1 MEDIMAEITS
11 LMKDIKGI
19 LDNKNQFVI
28 PDFQRSFVWTEKEVE
43 TLFSDFKEDTDNY
56 TDRLDTLPGY
66 LLGNIVL
73 ISNENNPTRFD
84 VIDGQ
89 QRLTTLTLIFCALN
103 NLFKDIAEETRRN
116 LGANADMWMGHTFSF
131 KEYFRILDNNLQ
143 FVDYKILHTQD
154 LEFKETYKS
163 IIKQGA
169 LVSDEDNTSANNL
182 EAVYESILQHLR
194 SIYDNEPQKLLYFLQ
209 YLTTKVKL
217 IETTAPSIE
226 RAFQLFEILNNR
238 GQSLEPLDLLKNY
251 LLKNLT
257 SAPGITQNQIKDFS
271 DSWSQFLKN
280 LKDTGKSKVIETS
293 TFIKHFII
301 GTKAINVKKK
311 DLFEHFKDNELVAND
326 ILQLS
331 SDINSISKVYASINK
346 DPLSNDF
353 LSNDDGMYTL
363 FTLFNTV
370 QIHPLLMPFYNAPRV
385 DKVRLVDAAVRYV
398 AAVIFS
404 YTQTNAIEA
413 ELPEIIE
420 KILHESDLARRLEV
434 AVTELELRTKPYVDL
449 IRALLPVKDFGSKNK
464 KKAPKAFQILKFIE
478 LYLNQKDS
486 IKTSKKIEL
495 EHIMPQAADNED
507 YSFDDEDTRKEY
519 LNHLG
524 NLTLLDKSLNA
535 SVKNGNFADKL
546 DHYKACE
553 FVITRA
559 LAEEIDSPVQNQQPL
574 INFQN
579 TYFTVDNPEQITY
592 WDKTQI
598 DERGQKLVEVLEK
611 LLLKQIP

>member
-1 MEDIMAEITS
+1 MAEITS

-611 LLLKQIP
+611 LLLKQVP

>member
-1 MEDIMAEITS
+1 MAEITS

-495 EHIMPQAADNED
+495 AHIMPQAADNED

>member
-1 MEDIMAEITS
+1 MAEITS

-143 FVDYKILHTQD
+143 FVDYIILHTQD

>member
-1 MEDIMAEITS
+1 MAEITS

-194 SIYDNEPQKLLYFLQ
+194 SIYDDEPQKLLYFLQ

-413 ELPEIIE
+413 KLPEIIE

-486 IKTSKKIEL
+486 IKISKKIEL

-546 DHYKACE
+546 NHYKACE

-559 LAEEIDSPVQNQQPL
+559 LAEEIEHPVQNQQPL

-579 TYFTVDNPEQITY
+579 TYFTVEDRDQITY
-592 WDKTQI
+592 WDKPQI

>member
-1 MEDIMAEITS
+1 MAEITS

-28 PDFQRSFVWTEKEVE
+28 PDFQLSFVWTAENVD
-43 TLFSDFKEDTDNY
+43 TLFTDFDEDTNSY
-56 TDRLDTLPGY
+56 TDNLDTLPGY

-73 ISNENNPTRFD
+73 ISNESNPTRFD

-103 NLFKDIAEETRRN
+103 KLFMDIAEETRQN
-116 LGANADMWMGHTFSF
+116 LGANADMWIGHTFSF

-154 LEFKETYKS
+154 LDFKETYKS

-182 EAVYESILQHLR
+182 EAVYESILQHLK
-194 SIYDNEPQKLLYFLQ
+194 SIYDDEPQKLLYFLQ

-238 GQSLEPLDLLKNY
+238 GQSLEPLDLLKNH

-280 LKDTGKSKVIETS
+280 LKDTGKSRAIETS

-301 GTKAINVKKK
+301 GTEAINIKKK
-311 DLFEHFKDNELVAND
+311 DIFKHFKENKLVAND

-370 QIHPLLMPFYNAPRV
+370 QIHPLLMPFYNASRV
-385 DKVRLVDAAVRYV
+385 DKVQLVDAAVRYV

-420 KILHESDLARRLEV
+420 KILHESDPARRLEV

-464 KKAPKAFQILKFIE
+464 KQAPKAFQILKFIE

-486 IKTSKKIEL
+486 IKTNKKIEL
-495 EHIMPQAADNED
+495 EHIMPQAADNDD
-507 YSFDDEDTRKEY
+507 YSFADEDTRKEY

-611 LLLKQIP
+611 LLLKQVP

>member
-1 MEDIMAEITS
+1 MAEITS

-194 SIYDNEPQKLLYFLQ
+194 SIYDDEPQKLLYFLQ

-464 KKAPKAFQILKFIE
+464 KQAPKAFQILKFIE

-486 IKTSKKIEL
+486 IKTNKKIEL
-495 EHIMPQAADNED
+495 EHIMPQAADNDD
-507 YSFDDEDTRKEY
+507 YSFADEDTRKEY

>member
-1 MEDIMAEITS
+1 MAEITS

-28 PDFQRSFVWTEKEVE
+28 PDFQRSFVWTAENVN
-43 TLFSDFKEDTDNY
+43 TLFTDFEEDTNSY
-56 TDRLDTLPGY
+56 TDNLDTLPGY

-103 NLFKDIAEETRRN
+103 NLFMDIAEETRRN
-116 LGANADMWMGHTFSF
+116 LGVNADMWIGHIYSF

-143 FVDYKILHTQD
+143 FVDYKILHTQNLD
-154 LEFKETYKS
+154 FKETYKS

-169 LVSDEDNTSANNL
+169 LVSEEDNTSANNL
-182 EAVYESILQHLR
+182 EAVYESILQHLK
-194 SIYDNEPQKLLYFLQ
+194 SIYDDEPQKLLYFLQ

-238 GQSLEPLDLLKNY
+238 GQSLEPLDLLKNH

-257 SAPGITQNQIKDFS
+257 SSPGITQNQIKDFS

-280 LKDTGKSKVIETS
+280 LKNTGKSRAIETS
-293 TFIKHFII
+293 TFIKHFVI
-301 GTKAINVKKK
+301 GTEAINIKKK
-311 DLFEHFKDNELVAND
+311 DIFKYFKDNDLVAND

-331 SDINSISKVYASINK
+331 SDINSISKVYVSINR

-353 LSNDDGMYTL
+353 LSDDNGMYTL

-370 QIHPLLMPFYNAPRV
+370 QIHPLLMPFYNASRV

-420 KILHESDLARRLEV
+420 KILYESDPVRRLDV
-434 AVTELELRTKPYVDL
+434 AVTELESRTKPYVDL
-449 IRALLPVKDFGSKNK
+449 ICALLPVKDFGSKDK

-486 IKTSKKIEL
+486 IKINKKIEL
-495 EHIMPQAADNED
+495 EHIMPQTANNAD
-507 YSFDDEDTRKEY
+507 YSFNDEDSRKEY

-559 LAEEIDSPVQNQQPL
+559 LAGEIEYPVQNRQPL

-579 TYFTVDNPEQITY
+579 IYFTVDNPDQITY

>member
-1 MEDIMAEITS
+1 MAEITS

-449 IRALLPVKDFGSKNK
+449 IRALLPVKDFGSKDK

>member
-1 MEDIMAEITS
+1 MAEITS

-28 PDFQRSFVWTEKEVE
+28 PDFQRSFVWTAENVD
-43 TLFSDFKEDTDNY
+43 TLFTDFDEDTNSY
-56 TDRLDTLPGY
+56 TDNLDTLPGY

-73 ISNENNPTRFD
+73 ISNESNPTRFD

-103 NLFKDIAEETRRN
+103 KLFMDIAEETRQN
-116 LGANADMWMGHTFSF
+116 LGANADMWIGHTFSF

-154 LEFKETYKS
+154 LDFKETYKS

-182 EAVYESILQHLR
+182 EAVYESILQHLK
-194 SIYDNEPQKLLYFLQ
+194 SIYDDEPQKLLYFLQ

-238 GQSLEPLDLLKNY
+238 GQSLEPLDLLKNH

-280 LKDTGKSKVIETS
+280 LKDTGKSRAIETS

-301 GTKAINVKKK
+301 GTEAINIKKK
-311 DLFEHFKDNELVAND
+311 DIFKHFKENKLVAND

-370 QIHPLLMPFYNAPRV
+370 QIHPLLMPFYNASRV
-385 DKVRLVDAAVRYV
+385 DKVQLVDAAVRYV

-420 KILHESDLARRLEV
+420 KILHESDPARRLEV

-449 IRALLPVKDFGSKNK
+449 IRVLLPVKDFGSKNK
-464 KKAPKAFQILKFIE
+464 KQAPKAFQILKFIE

-486 IKTSKKIEL
+486 IKTNKKIEL
-495 EHIMPQAADNED
+495 EHIMPQAADNDD
-507 YSFDDEDTRKEY
+507 YSFADEDTRKEY

-535 SVKNGNFADKL
+535 SVKNGNFAEKL

-559 LAEEIDSPVQNQQPL
+559 LAEEIESPVQNQQPL

-611 LLLKQIP
+611 LLLKQVP

>member
-1 MEDIMAEITS
+1 MAEITS

-370 QIHPLLMPFYNAPRV
+370 QIHPLLMPFYNASRV

>member
-1 MEDIMAEITS
+1 MAEITS

-28 PDFQRSFVWTEKEVE
+28 PDFQRSFVWTAENID
-43 TLFSDFKEDTDNY
+43 TLFTDFDEDTNSY
-56 TDRLDTLPGY
+56 TDNLDTLPGY

-73 ISNENNPTRFD
+73 ISNESNPTRFD

-103 NLFKDIAEETRRN
+103 KLFMDIAEETRQN
-116 LGANADMWMGHTFSF
+116 LGANADMWIGHTFSF

-154 LEFKETYKS
+154 LDFKETYKS

-182 EAVYESILQHLR
+182 EAVYESILQHLK
-194 SIYDNEPQKLLYFLQ
+194 SIYDDEPQKLLYFLQ

-238 GQSLEPLDLLKNY
+238 GQSLEPLDLLKNH

-280 LKDTGKSKVIETS
+280 LKDTGKSRAIETS

-301 GTKAINVKKK
+301 GTEAINIKKK
-311 DLFEHFKDNELVAND
+311 DIFKHFKENKLVAND

-331 SDINSISKVYASINK
+331 ADINSISKVYASVNK

-370 QIHPLLMPFYNAPRV
+370 QIHPLLMPFYNASRV
-385 DKVRLVDAAVRYV
+385 DKVQLVDAAVRYV

-420 KILHESDLARRLEV
+420 KILHESDPARRLEV
-434 AVTELELRTKPYVDL
+434 AVTELESLTKPYVDL

-464 KKAPKAFQILKFIE
+464 KQAPKAFQILKFIE

-486 IKTSKKIEL
+486 IKTNKKIEL
-495 EHIMPQAADNED
+495 EHIMPQAADNDD

-535 SVKNGNFADKL
+535 SVKNSNFADKL

-611 LLLKQIP
+611 LLLKQVP

>member
-1 MEDIMAEITS
+1 MAEITS

-194 SIYDNEPQKLLYFLQ
+194 SIYDNESQKLLYFLQ

>member
-1 MEDIMAEITS
+1 MAEITS

-194 SIYDNEPQKLLYFLQ
+194 SIYDDEPQKLLYFLQ

-385 DKVRLVDAAVRYV
+385 DKVRLVDASVRYV

-413 ELPEIIE
+413 KLPEIIE

-486 IKTSKKIEL
+486 IKISKKIEL

-546 DHYKACE
+546 NHYKACE

-559 LAEEIDSPVQNQQPL
+559 LAEEIEHPVQNQQPL

-579 TYFTVDNPEQITY
+579 TYFTVEDRDQITY
-592 WDKTQI
+592 WDKPQI

>member
-1 MEDIMAEITS
+1 MAEITS
-11 LMKDIKGI
+11 IMKDIKGI

-28 PDFQRSFVWTEKEVE
+28 PDFQRSFVWTAENVD

-73 ISNENNPTRFD
+73 ISNEKNPTRFD

-103 NLFKDIAEETRRN
+103 NLFMDIAEETRRN

-154 LEFKETYKS
+154 LDFKETYKS

-182 EAVYESILQHLR
+182 EAVYESILQHLK
-194 SIYDNEPQKLLYFLQ
+194 SIYDDEPQKLLYFLQ

-238 GQSLEPLDLLKNY
+238 GQSLEPLDLLKNH

-280 LKDTGKSKVIETS
+280 LKDTGKSRAIETS

-301 GTKAINVKKK
+301 GTEAINIKKK
-311 DLFEHFKDNELVAND
+311 DIFKHFKENKPVAND

-331 SDINSISKVYASINK
+331 SDINSISKVYASINR

-370 QIHPLLMPFYNAPRV
+370 QIHPLLMPFYNATRV

-420 KILHESDLARRLEV
+420 KILHESDLERRLEV
-434 AVTELELRTKPYVDL
+434 AVTALELRTKPYVDL
-449 IRALLPVKDFGSKNK
+449 IRALLPVKDFGSKDK

-486 IKTSKKIEL
+486 IKINKKIEL
-495 EHIMPQAADNED
+495 EHIMPQAADNAN
-507 YSFDDEDTRKEY
+507 YSFDDEDSRKEY

-559 LAEEIDSPVQNQQPL
+559 LAEEIEHPVQKRQPL

-598 DERGQKLVEVLEK
+598 DKRGQKLVEVLEK
-611 LLLKQIP
+611 LLLKQVP

>member
-1 MEDIMAEITS
+1 MAEITS

-486 IKTSKKIEL
+486 IKTSKTIEL

>member
-1 MEDIMAEITS
+1 MAEITS

-73 ISNENNPTRFD
+73 ISNEKNPTRFD

>member
-1 MEDIMAEITS
+1 MAEITS

-28 PDFQRSFVWTEKEVE
+28 PDFQRSFVWTAENVN
-43 TLFSDFKEDTDNY
+43 TLFTDFEEDTNSY
-56 TDRLDTLPGY
+56 TDNLDTLPGY

-103 NLFKDIAEETRRN
+103 KLFMDIAEETRQN
-116 LGANADMWMGHTFSF
+116 LGANADMWIGHTFSF

-154 LEFKETYKS
+154 LDFKETYKS

-182 EAVYESILQHLR
+182 EAVYESILQHLK

-226 RAFQLFEILNNR
+226 RAFQLFEILNYR
-238 GQSLEPLDLLKNY
+238 GQSLEPLDLLKNH

-257 SAPGITQNQIKDFS
+257 AAPGITQNQIKDFS

-280 LKDTGKSKVIETS
+280 LKDTGKSRAIETS

-331 SDINSISKVYASINK
+331 SDINSISKVYSSINR

-370 QIHPLLMPFYNAPRV
+370 QIHPLLMPFYNASRV
-385 DKVRLVDAAVRYV
+385 DKVGLVDAAVRYV

-420 KILHESDLARRLEV
+420 KILHESDPARRLEV

-449 IRALLPVKDFGSKNK
+449 IRVLLPVKDFGSKNK
-464 KKAPKAFQILKFIE
+464 KQAPKAFQILKFIE

-486 IKTSKKIEL
+486 IKTNKKIEL
-495 EHIMPQAADNED
+495 EHIMPQAADNDD
-507 YSFDDEDTRKEY
+507 YSFADEDTRKEY

-535 SVKNGNFADKL
+535 SVKNGNFAEKL

-579 TYFTVDNPEQITY
+579 TYFAVNNPDQITY

-611 LLLKQIP
+611 LLLKQVP

>member
-1 MEDIMAEITS
+1 MAEITS

-28 PDFQRSFVWTEKEVE
+28 PDFQRSFVWTAENVD
-43 TLFSDFKEDTDNY
+43 TLFTDFDEDTNSY
-56 TDRLDTLPGY
+56 TDNLDTLPGY

-73 ISNENNPTRFD
+73 ISNESNPTRFD

-103 NLFKDIAEETRRN
+103 KLFMDIAEETRQN
-116 LGANADMWMGHTFSF
+116 LGANADMWIGHTFSF

-194 SIYDNEPQKLLYFLQ
+194 SIYDDEPQKLLYFLQ

-226 RAFQLFEILNNR
+226 RAFQLFEILNYR

-280 LKDTGKSKVIETS
+280 LKDTGKSKAIETS

-311 DLFEHFKDNELVAND
+311 DLFEHFKDNDLEAND

-346 DPLSNDF
+346 DPLANDF

-370 QIHPLLMPFYNAPRV
+370 QIHPLLMPFYNTSRV
-385 DKVRLVDAAVRYV
+385 DKVQLVDAAVRYV

-420 KILHESDLARRLEV
+420 KILHESDPTRRLEV

-464 KKAPKAFQILKFIE
+464 KQAPKAFQILKFIE

-486 IKTSKKIEL
+486 IKTNKKIEL
-495 EHIMPQAADNED
+495 EHIMPQSADNND

-524 NLTLLDKSLNA
+524 NLTLLDRSLNA

-546 DHYKACE
+546 NHYKACE
-553 FVITRA
+553 FVITKA
-559 LAEEIDSPVQNQQPL
+559 LAEEIEYPVQKQQPL

-579 TYFTVDNPEQITY
+579 TYFTVDNPGQIKY

-611 LLLKQIP
+611 LLLKQAP

>member
-1 MEDIMAEITS
+1 MAEITS

-28 PDFQRSFVWTEKEVE
+28 PDFQRSFVWTAENVN
-43 TLFSDFKEDTDNY
+43 TLFTDFEEDTNSY
-56 TDRLDTLPGY
+56 TDNLDTLPGY

-103 NLFKDIAEETRRN
+103 NLFMDIAEETRRN
-116 LGANADMWMGHTFSF
+116 LGVNADMWIGHIYSF

-143 FVDYKILHTQD
+143 FVDYKILHTQNLD
-154 LEFKETYKS
+154 FKETYKS

-169 LVSDEDNTSANNL
+169 LVSEEDNTSANNL
-182 EAVYESILQHLR
+182 EAVYESILQHLK
-194 SIYDNEPQKLLYFLQ
+194 SIYDGEPQKLLYFLQ

-238 GQSLEPLDLLKNY
+238 GQSLEPLDLLKNH

-257 SAPGITQNQIKDFS
+257 SSPGITQNQIKDFS

-280 LKDTGKSKVIETS
+280 LKNTGKSRAIETS
-293 TFIKHFII
+293 TFIKHFVI
-301 GTKAINVKKK
+301 GTEAINIKKK
-311 DLFEHFKDNELVAND
+311 DIFKYFKDNDLVAND

-331 SDINSISKVYASINK
+331 SDINSISKVYVSINR

-353 LSNDDGMYTL
+353 LSDDNGMYTL

-370 QIHPLLMPFYNAPRV
+370 QIHPLLMPFYNASRV

-404 YTQTNAIEA
+404 YTQTNVIEA

-420 KILHESDLARRLEV
+420 KILYESDPVRRLDV
-434 AVTELELRTKPYVDL
+434 AVTELESRTKPYVDL
-449 IRALLPVKDFGSKNK
+449 ICALLPVKDFGSKDK

-486 IKTSKKIEL
+486 IKINKKIEL
-495 EHIMPQAADNED
+495 EHIMPQTANNAD
-507 YSFDDEDTRKEY
+507 YSFNDEDSRKEY

-559 LAEEIDSPVQNQQPL
+559 LAGEIEYPVQNRQPL

-579 TYFTVDNPEQITY
+579 IYFTVDNPDQITY

>member
-1 MEDIMAEITS
+1 MAEITS
-11 LMKDIKGI
+11 IMKDIKGI

-28 PDFQRSFVWTEKEVE
+28 PDFQRSFVWTAEHVD
-43 TLFSDFKEDTDNY
+43 TLFTDFEEDTNNY
-56 TDRLDTLPGY
+56 TDNLDTLPGY

-103 NLFKDIAEETRRN
+103 KLFMDIAEETRQN
-116 LGANADMWMGHTFSF
+116 LGANADMWIGHTFSF

-154 LEFKETYKS
+154 LDFKETYKS

-182 EAVYESILQHLR
+182 EAVYESILQHLK

-226 RAFQLFEILNNR
+226 RAFQLFEILNYR

-257 SAPGITQNQIKDFS
+257 AAPGITQNQIKDFS

-280 LKDTGKSKVIETS
+280 LKDTGKSKAIETS

-311 DLFEHFKDNELVAND
+311 DLFEHFNKGELSAND

-331 SDINSISKVYASINK
+331 SDINSISKVYASINR

-370 QIHPLLMPFYNAPRV
+370 QIHPLLMPFYNASRV
-385 DKVRLVDAAVRYV
+385 DKVQLVDAAVRYV

-420 KILHESDLARRLEV
+420 KILHEFDPARRLEV

-464 KKAPKAFQILKFIE
+464 KQAPKAFQILKFIE

-486 IKTSKKIEL
+486 IKTNKKIEL
-495 EHIMPQAADNED
+495 EHIMPQAADNDD

-524 NLTLLDKSLNA
+524 NLTLLDRSLNA

-546 DHYKACE
+546 NHYKACE

-598 DERGQKLVEVLEK
+598 DERGQKLVVVLEK
-611 LLLKQIP
+611 LLLKQVP

>member
-1 MEDIMAEITS
+1 MAEITS

-28 PDFQRSFVWTEKEVE
+28 PDFQRSFVWTDKEVD
-43 TLFSDFKEDTDNY
+43 TLFSDFKEDTDYY
-56 TDRLDTLPGY
+56 TDGLDTLPGY

-103 NLFKDIAEETRRN
+103 KLFMDIAEETRRN
-116 LGANADMWMGHTFSF
+116 LGANADMWMGHTYSF

-154 LEFKETYKS
+154 LDFKETYKS

-182 EAVYESILQHLR
+182 EAVYESILEKLR
-194 SIYDNEPQKLLYFLQ
+194 GIYNDEPQKLLYFLQ
-209 YLTTKVKL
+209 YITTKVKL

-226 RAFQLFEILNNR
+226 RAFQLFEILNDR

-280 LKDTGKSKVIETS
+280 LKDTGKSKAIETS

-311 DLFEHFKDNELVAND
+311 DLFEHFKKNELVAND

-370 QIHPLLMPFYNAPRV
+370 QIHPLLMPFYNASRV
-385 DKVRLVDAAVRYV
+385 DKVQLVDAAVRYV

-413 ELPEIIE
+413 ELPEMIE
-420 KILHESDLARRLEV
+420 KILHESDPARRLEV

-464 KKAPKAFQILKFIE
+464 KQAPKAFQILKFIE

-546 DHYKACE
+546 NHYKACE
-553 FVITRA
+553 FVITKA
-559 LAEEIDSPVQNQQPL
+559 LAEEIEYPVHKQQPL

-579 TYFTVDNPEQITY
+579 TYFTVDNPGQIKY

-611 LLLKQIP
+611 LLLKQAP

>member
-1 MEDIMAEITS
+1 MAEITS

-103 NLFKDIAEETRRN
+103 NLFKDIAEEPRRN

>member
-1 MEDIMAEITS
+1 MAEITS

-28 PDFQRSFVWTEKEVE
+28 PDFQRSFVWTAEHVD
-43 TLFSDFKEDTDNY
+43 TLFTDFEEDTNNY
-56 TDRLDTLPGY
+56 TDNLDTLPGY

-103 NLFKDIAEETRRN
+103 KLFMDIAEETRQN
-116 LGANADMWMGHTFSF
+116 LGANADMWIGHTFSF

-154 LEFKETYKS
+154 LDFKETYKS

-182 EAVYESILQHLR
+182 EAVYESILQHLK

-226 RAFQLFEILNNR
+226 RAFQLFEILNYR

-257 SAPGITQNQIKDFS
+257 AAPGITQNQIKDFS

-280 LKDTGKSKVIETS
+280 LKDTGKSKAIETS

-311 DLFEHFKDNELVAND
+311 DLFEHFNKGELSAND

-331 SDINSISKVYASINK
+331 SDINSISKVYASINR

-370 QIHPLLMPFYNAPRV
+370 QIHPLLMPFYNASRV
-385 DKVRLVDAAVRYV
+385 DKVRLVDTAVRYV

-420 KILHESDLARRLEV
+420 KILHESDPARRLEV
-434 AVTELELRTKPYVDL
+434 AVTELALRTKPYVDL

-464 KKAPKAFQILKFIE
+464 KQAPKAFQILKFIE

-486 IKTSKKIEL
+486 IKTNKKIEL
-495 EHIMPQAADNED
+495 EHIMPQAADNDD
-507 YSFDDEDTRKEY
+507 YSFADEDTRKEY

-535 SVKNGNFADKL
+535 SVKNGNFAEKL

-579 TYFTVDNPEQITY
+579 TYFAVDNPDQIIY

-611 LLLKQIP
+611 LLLKQVP

>member
-1 MEDIMAEITS
+1 MAEITS

-28 PDFQRSFVWTEKEVE
+28 PDFQRSFVWTAENVD
-43 TLFSDFKEDTDNY
+43 TLFSDFEEDTNKY
-56 TDRLDTLPGY
+56 TDNLDTLPGY

-73 ISNENNPTRFD
+73 ISNEHNPTRFD

-103 NLFKDIAEETRRN
+103 KLFMDIAEETRQN
-116 LGANADMWMGHTFSF
+116 LGANADMWIGHTFSF

-182 EAVYESILQHLR
+182 EAVYESILQHLK
-194 SIYDNEPQKLLYFLQ
+194 SIYDEEPQKLLYFLQ

-226 RAFQLFEILNNR
+226 RAFQLFEILNYR

-579 TYFTVDNPEQITY
+579 TYFTVEDRDQITY

-598 DERGQKLVEVLEK
+598 DERGQKLVQVLEK
-611 LLLKQIP
+611 LLLKQVP

>member
-1 MEDIMAEITS
+1 M
-11 LMKDIKGI
+11 
-19 LDNKNQFVI
+19 
-28 PDFQRSFVWTEKEVE
+28 
-43 TLFSDFKEDTDNY
+43 
-56 TDRLDTLPGY
+56 
-66 LLGNIVL
+66 
-73 ISNENNPTRFD
+73 
-84 VIDGQ
+84 
-89 QRLTTLTLIFCALN
+89 
-103 NLFKDIAEETRRN
+103 
-116 LGANADMWMGHTFSF
+116 
-131 KEYFRILDNNLQ
+131 
-143 FVDYKILHTQD
+143 
-154 LEFKETYKS
+154 
-163 IIKQGA
+163 
-169 LVSDEDNTSANNL
+169 SDEDNTSANNL

-194 SIYDNEPQKLLYFLQ
+194 SIYNDEPQKLLYFLQ

-280 LKDTGKSKVIETS
+280 LKDTGKSKAIETS

-331 SDINSISKVYASINK
+331 SDINSISKVYASINR

-370 QIHPLLMPFYNAPRV
+370 QIHPLLMPFYNASRV

-420 KILHESDLARRLEV
+420 KILHESDPVRRLDV
-434 AVTELELRTKPYVDL
+434 AVSELELRTKPYVDL
-449 IRALLPVKDFGSKNK
+449 IRVLLPVKDFGSKNK
-464 KKAPKAFQILKFIE
+464 KQAPKAFQILKFIE

-486 IKTSKKIEL
+486 IKTNKKIEL
-495 EHIMPQAADNED
+495 EHIMPQAADNDD
-507 YSFDDEDTRKEY
+507 YSFADEDTRKEY

-535 SVKNGNFADKL
+535 SVKNGNFREKL

-579 TYFTVDNPEQITY
+579 TYFTVNNPDQITY

-611 LLLKQIP
+611 LLLKQVP

>member
-1 MEDIMAEITS
+1 
-11 LMKDIKGI
+11 MKDIKGI

-28 PDFQRSFVWTEKEVE
+28 PDFQRSFVWTAENVD

-103 NLFKDIAEETRRN
+103 NLFMDIAEETRRN

-154 LEFKETYKS
+154 LDFKETYKS

-182 EAVYESILQHLR
+182 EAVYESILEKLR
-194 SIYDNEPQKLLYFLQ
+194 GIYNDEPQKLLYFLQ
-209 YLTTKVKL
+209 YITTKVKL

-226 RAFQLFEILNNR
+226 RAFQLFEILNDR

-311 DLFEHFKDNELVAND
+311 DLFEHFKKNELVAND

-331 SDINSISKVYASINK
+331 SDINSISKVYASINR

-363 FTLFNTV
+363 FALFNTV
-370 QIHPLLMPFYNAPRV
+370 QIHPLLMPFYNASRV
-385 DKVRLVDAAVRYV
+385 DKVQLVDAAVRYV

-420 KILHESDLARRLEV
+420 KILHESDPARRVEV

-464 KKAPKAFQILKFIE
+464 KQAPKAFQILKFIE

-486 IKTSKKIEL
+486 MLSCKLK
-495 EHIMPQAADNED
+495 
-507 YSFDDEDTRKEY
+507 
-519 LNHLG
+519 LN
-524 NLTLLDKSLNA
+524 T
-535 SVKNGNFADKL
+535 
-546 DHYKACE
+546 
-553 FVITRA
+553 
-559 LAEEIDSPVQNQQPL
+559 
-574 INFQN
+574 
-579 TYFTVDNPEQITY
+579 
-592 WDKTQI
+592 
-598 DERGQKLVEVLEK
+598 
-611 LLLKQIP
+611 

>member
-1 MEDIMAEITS
+1 MAEITS

-28 PDFQRSFVWTEKEVE
+28 PDFQRSFVWTAEHVD
-43 TLFSDFKEDTDNY
+43 TLFTDFEEDTNNY
-56 TDRLDTLPGY
+56 TDNLDTLPGY

-103 NLFKDIAEETRRN
+103 KLFMDIAEETRQN
-116 LGANADMWMGHTFSF
+116 LGANADMWIGHTFSF

-154 LEFKETYKS
+154 LDFKETYKS

-182 EAVYESILQHLR
+182 EAVYESILQHLK

-226 RAFQLFEILNNR
+226 RAFQLFEILNYR

-257 SAPGITQNQIKDFS
+257 AAPGITQNQIKDFS

-280 LKDTGKSKVIETS
+280 LKDTGKFKAIETS

-311 DLFEHFKDNELVAND
+311 DLFEHFNKGELSAND
-326 ILQLS
+326 ILQIS
-331 SDINSISKVYASINK
+331 SDINSISKVYASINR

-370 QIHPLLMPFYNAPRV
+370 QIHPLLMPFYNASRV

-420 KILHESDLARRLEV
+420 KILHESDPARRLEV

-464 KKAPKAFQILKFIE
+464 KQAPKAFQILKFIE

-486 IKTSKKIEL
+486 IKTNKKIEL
-495 EHIMPQAADNED
+495 EHIMPQAADNDD
-507 YSFDDEDTRKEY
+507 YSFADEDTRKEY

-535 SVKNGNFADKL
+535 SVKNGNFAEKL

-579 TYFTVDNPEQITY
+579 TYFAVDNPDQIIY

-611 LLLKQIP
+611 LLLKQVP

>member
-1 MEDIMAEITS
+1 
-11 LMKDIKGI
+11 MKDIKGI

-28 PDFQRSFVWTEKEVE
+28 PDFQRSFVWTDKEVD
-43 TLFSDFKEDTDNY
+43 TLFSDFKEDTDYY
-56 TDRLDTLPGY
+56 TDGLDTLPGY

-103 NLFKDIAEETRRN
+103 KLFMDIAEETRRN
-116 LGANADMWMGHTFSF
+116 LGANADMWMGHTYSF

-154 LEFKETYKS
+154 LDFKETYKS

-182 EAVYESILQHLR
+182 EAVYESILEKLR
-194 SIYDNEPQKLLYFLQ
+194 GIYNDEPQKLLYFLQ
-209 YLTTKVKL
+209 YITTKVKL

-226 RAFQLFEILNNR
+226 RAFQLFEILNDR

-280 LKDTGKSKVIETS
+280 LKDTGKSKAIETS

-311 DLFEHFKDNELVAND
+311 DLFEHFKKNELVAND

-370 QIHPLLMPFYNAPRV
+370 QIHPLLMPFYNASRV
-385 DKVRLVDAAVRYV
+385 DKVQVVDAAVRYV

-413 ELPEIIE
+413 ELPEMIE
-420 KILHESDLARRLEV
+420 KILHESDPARRLEV

-464 KKAPKAFQILKFIE
+464 KQAPKAFQILKFIE

-486 IKTSKKIEL
+486 IKTNKKIEL
-495 EHIMPQAADNED
+495 EHIMPQAANNND

-524 NLTLLDKSLNA
+524 NLTLLDRSLNA

-546 DHYKACE
+546 NHYKACE
-553 FVITRA
+553 FVITKA
-559 LAEEIDSPVQNQQPL
+559 LAEEIEYPVQKQQPL

-579 TYFTVDNPEQITY
+579 TYFTVDNPGQIKY

-611 LLLKQIP
+611 LLLKQAP

>member
-1 MEDIMAEITS
+1 MAEITS
-11 LMKDIKGI
+11 IMKDIKGI

-28 PDFQRSFVWTEKEVE
+28 PDFQRSFVWTAENVD

-103 NLFKDIAEETRRN
+103 NLFMDIAEETRRN

-154 LEFKETYKS
+154 LDFKETYKS

-194 SIYDNEPQKLLYFLQ
+194 SIYDDEPQKLLYFLQ

-238 GQSLEPLDLLKNY
+238 GQSLEPLDLLKNH

-257 SAPGITQNQIKDFS
+257 SASGITQNQIKDFS

-280 LKDTGKSKVIETS
+280 LKDTGKSRVIETS

-301 GTKAINVKKK
+301 GTEAINIKKK
-311 DLFEHFKDNELVAND
+311 DIFKHFKKNKLVAND

-331 SDINSISKVYASINK
+331 SDINSISKVYASINR

-370 QIHPLLMPFYNAPRV
+370 QIHPLLMPFYNASRV
-385 DKVRLVDAAVRYV
+385 DKVQLVDAAVRYV

-420 KILHESDLARRLEV
+420 KILHEFDPARRLEV

-464 KKAPKAFQILKFIE
+464 KQAPKAFQILKFIE

-486 IKTSKKIEL
+486 IKTNKKIEL
-495 EHIMPQAADNED
+495 EHIMPQAADNDD

-524 NLTLLDKSLNA
+524 NLTLLDRSLNA

-546 DHYKACE
+546 NHYKACE

-598 DERGQKLVEVLEK
+598 DERGQKLVVVLEK
-611 LLLKQIP
+611 LLLKQVP

>member
-1 MEDIMAEITS
+1 MAEITS

-28 PDFQRSFVWTEKEVE
+28 PDFQRSFVWTAENVD
-43 TLFSDFKEDTDNY
+43 TLFTDFDEDTNSY
-56 TDRLDTLPGY
+56 TDNLDTLPGY

-73 ISNENNPTRFD
+73 ISNESNPTRFD

-103 NLFKDIAEETRRN
+103 KLFMDIAEETRQN
-116 LGANADMWMGHTFSF
+116 LGANADMWIGHTFSF

-154 LEFKETYKS
+154 LDFKETYKS

-182 EAVYESILQHLR
+182 EAVYESILQHLK
-194 SIYDNEPQKLLYFLQ
+194 SIYDDEPQKLLYFLQ

-238 GQSLEPLDLLKNY
+238 GQSLEPLDLLKNH

-280 LKDTGKSKVIETS
+280 LKDTGKSRAIETS

-301 GTKAINVKKK
+301 GTEAINIKKK
-311 DLFEHFKDNELVAND
+311 DIFKHFKENKLVAND

-370 QIHPLLMPFYNAPRV
+370 QIHPLLMPFYNASRV
-385 DKVRLVDAAVRYV
+385 DKVQLVDAAVRYV

-420 KILHESDLARRLEV
+420 KILHESDPARRLEV

-464 KKAPKAFQILKFIE
+464 KQAPKAFQILKFIE

-486 IKTSKKIEL
+486 IKTNKKIEL
-495 EHIMPQAADNED
+495 EHIMPQAADNDD
-507 YSFDDEDTRKEY
+507 YSFADEDTRKEY

-535 SVKNGNFADKL
+535 SVKNGNFAEKL

-559 LAEEIDSPVQNQQPL
+559 LAEEIESPVQNQQPL

-598 DERGQKLVEVLEK
+598 DKRGQKLVEVLEK
-611 LLLKQIP
+611 LLLKQVP

>member
-1 MEDIMAEITS
+1 MAEITS

-73 ISNENNPTRFD
+73 ISNENNLTRFD

>member
-1 MEDIMAEITS
+1 MAEITS

-28 PDFQRSFVWTEKEVE
+28 PDFQRSFVWTAENVD
-43 TLFSDFKEDTDNY
+43 TLFTDFDEDTNSY
-56 TDRLDTLPGY
+56 TDNLDTLPGY

-103 NLFKDIAEETRRN
+103 KLFMDIAEETRQN
-116 LGANADMWMGHTFSF
+116 LGANADMWIGHTFSF

-154 LEFKETYKS
+154 LDFKETYKS

-182 EAVYESILQHLR
+182 EAVYESILQHLK
-194 SIYDNEPQKLLYFLQ
+194 SIYDDEPQKLLYFLQ

-238 GQSLEPLDLLKNY
+238 GQSLEPLDLLKNH

-280 LKDTGKSKVIETS
+280 LKDTGKSRAIETS

-301 GTKAINVKKK
+301 GTEAINIKKK
-311 DLFEHFKDNELVAND
+311 DIFKHFKENKLVAND

-331 SDINSISKVYASINK
+331 SDINSISKVYASINR

-370 QIHPLLMPFYNAPRV
+370 QIHPLLMPFYNATRV

-420 KILHESDLARRLEV
+420 KILHESDPVCRLEV

-449 IRALLPVKDFGSKNK
+449 IRALLPVKDFGSKDK

-486 IKTSKKIEL
+486 IKTNKEIEL
-495 EHIMPQAADNED
+495 EHIMPQAADNAD

-579 TYFTVDNPEQITY
+579 TYFTVDNPDQITY

-611 LLLKQIP
+611 LLLKQVP

>member
-1 MEDIMAEITS
+1 MAEITS

-28 PDFQRSFVWTEKEVE
+28 PDFQRSFVWTAENVD
-43 TLFSDFKEDTDNY
+43 TLFTDFDEDTNSY
-56 TDRLDTLPGY
+56 TDNLDTLPGY

-73 ISNENNPTRFD
+73 ISNESNPTRFD

-103 NLFKDIAEETRRN
+103 KLFMDIAEETRQN
-116 LGANADMWMGHTFSF
+116 LGANADMWIGHTFSF

-154 LEFKETYKS
+154 LDFKETYKS

-182 EAVYESILQHLR
+182 EAVYESILQHLK
-194 SIYDNEPQKLLYFLQ
+194 SIYDDEPQKLLYFLQ

-238 GQSLEPLDLLKNY
+238 GQSLEPLDLLKNH

-280 LKDTGKSKVIETS
+280 LKDTGKSRAIETS

-301 GTKAINVKKK
+301 GTEAINIKKK
-311 DLFEHFKDNELVAND
+311 DIFKHFKENKLVAND

-370 QIHPLLMPFYNAPRV
+370 QIHPLLMPFYNASRV
-385 DKVRLVDAAVRYV
+385 DKVQLVDAAVRYV

-420 KILHESDLARRLEV
+420 KILHESDPARRLEV

-464 KKAPKAFQILKFIE
+464 KQAPKAFQILKFIE

-486 IKTSKKIEL
+486 IKTNKKIEL
-495 EHIMPQAADNED
+495 EHIMPQAADNDD
-507 YSFDDEDTRKEY
+507 YSFADEDTRKEY

-535 SVKNGNFADKL
+535 SVKNGNFAEKL

-559 LAEEIDSPVQNQQPL
+559 LAEEIESPVQNQQPL

-611 LLLKQIP
+611 LLLKQVP

>member
-1 MEDIMAEITS
+1 MAEITS

-28 PDFQRSFVWTEKEVE
+28 PDFQRSFVWTAENVD
-43 TLFSDFKEDTDNY
+43 TLFTDFDEDTNSY
-56 TDRLDTLPGY
+56 TDNLDTLPGY

-73 ISNENNPTRFD
+73 ISNESNPTRFD

-103 NLFKDIAEETRRN
+103 KLFMDIAEETRQN
-116 LGANADMWMGHTFSF
+116 LGANADMWIGHTFSF

-194 SIYDNEPQKLLYFLQ
+194 SIYDDESQKLLYFLQ

-226 RAFQLFEILNNR
+226 RAFQLFEILNYR

-251 LLKNLT
+251 LLKSLT

-280 LKDTGKSKVIETS
+280 LKDTGKSKAIETS

-311 DLFEHFKDNELVAND
+311 DLFEHFKDNDLEAND

-346 DPLSNDF
+346 DPLANDF

-370 QIHPLLMPFYNAPRV
+370 QIHPLLMPFYNTSRV
-385 DKVRLVDAAVRYV
+385 DKVQLVDAAVRYV

-420 KILHESDLARRLEV
+420 KILHEFDPARRLEV

-464 KKAPKAFQILKFIE
+464 KQAPKAFQILKFIE

-486 IKTSKKIEL
+486 IKTNKKIEL
-495 EHIMPQAADNED
+495 EHIMPQSADNND
-507 YSFDDEDTRKEY
+507 YSFDDEDSRKEY

-524 NLTLLDKSLNA
+524 NLTLLDRSLNA

-546 DHYKACE
+546 NHYKACE

-611 LLLKQIP
+611 LLLKQVP

>member
-1 MEDIMAEITS
+1 MAEITS

-103 NLFKDIAEETRRN
+103 KLFMDIAEETRRN

-154 LEFKETYKS
+154 LDFKETYKS

-194 SIYDNEPQKLLYFLQ
+194 SIYNDEPQKLLYFLQ

-280 LKDTGKSKVIETS
+280 LKDTCNSKSIETS

-413 ELPEIIE
+413 KLPEIIE

-486 IKTSKKIEL
+486 IKISKKIEL

-546 DHYKACE
+546 NHYKACE

-559 LAEEIDSPVQNQQPL
+559 LAEEIEYPVQKQQPL

-579 TYFTVDNPEQITY
+579 TYFTVEDRDQITY
-592 WDKTQI
+592 WDKPQI

>member
-1 MEDIMAEITS
+1 MAEITS

-598 DERGQKLVEVLEK
+598 DEGGQKLVEVLEK
-611 LLLKQIP
+611 LLLKRIP